1 MRETYTKTHKCL
13 LDATPLFRRQQRFKN
28 YVGVV
33 RANQHDTKVYFVGC
47 GKEVGESDDV
57 RVRHARFGH
66 SRPEQ
71 LIRVPVLARV
81 LSHHERGF

>member
-1 MRETYTKTHKCL
+1 MMWSLASERYKVMC
-13 LDATPLFRRQQRFKN
+13 RRVDVK
-28 YVGVV
+28 
-33 RANQHDTKVYFVGC
+33 HDTKVYFVGC

-66 SRPEQ
+66 SRPVQ

-81 LSHHERGF
+81 LSHHERGFWRMRAYR